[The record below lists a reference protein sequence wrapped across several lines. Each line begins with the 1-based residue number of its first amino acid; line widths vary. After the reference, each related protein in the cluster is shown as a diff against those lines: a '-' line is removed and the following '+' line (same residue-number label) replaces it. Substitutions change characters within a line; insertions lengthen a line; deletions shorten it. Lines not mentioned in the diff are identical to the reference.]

1 PISLTLLC
9 YFACTRLLPGSPLF
23 PYTTLFRSLTVGRV
37 SGVVSTYLG
46 ANGRGVWVKGDVST
60 WANGGEFFNERG
72 DLVGV
77 QGGAHRGVGDAV
89 VGLAG
94 SDSVQATGANTSVAT
109 GAGNYAGAIAAVED
123 KPGEVRV
130 GVNLDGGVGVD
141 VGGGINE
148 GGW

>member
-1 PISLTLLC
+1 
-9 YFACTRLLPGSPLF
+9 
-23 PYTTLFRSLTVGRV
+23 TVGRV
-37 SGVVSTYLG
+37 DGVVSTRFG
-46 ANGRGVWVKGDVST
+46 VNGCGTWVKGDVSGR
-60 WANGGEFFNERG
+60 ANGGEFFDERG

-141 VGGGINE
+141 VGGGLNE
-148 GGW
+148 VER